1 MTTADTPPAAPTF
14 AEAVHAAMEFL
25 GTVREACVGYRAQ
38 CLADGFSETAAEE
51 MAVQVHAMFITR
63 LATVVAAQ

>member
-1 MTTADTPPAAPTF
+1 MTTEQTTPAQTF

-51 MAVQVHAMFITR
+51 MAIQVHSMFITR